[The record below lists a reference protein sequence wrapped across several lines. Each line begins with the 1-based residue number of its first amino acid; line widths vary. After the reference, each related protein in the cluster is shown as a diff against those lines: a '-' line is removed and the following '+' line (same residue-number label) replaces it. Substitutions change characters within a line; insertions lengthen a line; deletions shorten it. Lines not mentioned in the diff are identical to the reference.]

1 MMENEVGSS
10 VSGPKFMVPRQM
22 RLTRRP
28 VRPRWVNCMGP
39 NLPVDPEECTD
50 WPTFSLPRYI
60 ENTIPT

>member
-28 VRPRWVNCMGP
+28 VRPRLVNCMEP
-39 NLPVDPEECTD
+39 NLPGVDAAVTP
-50 WPTFSLPRYI
+50 
-60 ENTIPT
+60 